1 MHTKRLR
8 EQLERSGSGRKAHV
22 MNESERERNA
32 APAPDDG
39 QAIEQARSEEVR
51 SARPEETP
59 SEEGKATTA
68 PKGRVE
74 GCALDTIQDDDGS
87 FMEPPD

>member
-1 MHTKRLR
+1 VNRLR
-8 EQLERSGSGRKAHV
+8 RVVQAERFTV
-22 MNESERERNA
+22 MNESEMERSA
-32 APAPDDG
+32 ASAPD
-39 QAIEQARSEEVR
+39 EQASEQTRSEEVR
-51 SARPEETP
+51 SARPEET
-59 SEEGKATTA
+59 SAHGGKPTTA